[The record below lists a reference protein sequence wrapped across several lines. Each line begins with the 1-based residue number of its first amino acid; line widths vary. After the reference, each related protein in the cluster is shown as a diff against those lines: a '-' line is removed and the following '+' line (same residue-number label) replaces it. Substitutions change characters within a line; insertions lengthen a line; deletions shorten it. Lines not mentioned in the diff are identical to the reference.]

1 MLLTCCER
9 VANVQPNG
17 GKVVCVL
24 GSPPT
29 VGIGKVNRLDNPG
42 AIGSDQEKKVRGL
55 VVVGFVGL
63 GSGWVRGLAQ
73 PSSPALSP
81 HECRAPYTRC

>member
-1 MLLTCCER
+1 
-9 VANVQPNG
+9 VQPNG

-55 VVVGFVGL
+55 VVVGFVG
-63 GSGWVRGLAQ
+63 
-73 PSSPALSP
+73 
-81 HECRAPYTRC
+81 